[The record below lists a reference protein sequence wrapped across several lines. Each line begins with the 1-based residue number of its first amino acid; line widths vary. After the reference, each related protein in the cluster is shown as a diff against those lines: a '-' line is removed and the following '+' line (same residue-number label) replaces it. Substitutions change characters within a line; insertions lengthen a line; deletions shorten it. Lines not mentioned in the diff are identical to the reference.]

1 MIVSG
6 LFISFFGYAK
16 VSFWRSWK
24 SGSFNLFDSSAAEV
38 TPPWA
43 DLSRSIFRLCA
54 DKNREFS
61 SGQIQD
67 FPRRLADRVGMIIG
81 TSPRKGLPMSDWM
94 SSSQVAE
101 LFAEEIAGAGGKVT
115 ETFDDADRVFTRGVM
130 PPSIEVGPQDH
141 LKGGVALCATDTDIF
156 VHPYVFRLVCSN
168 GAIVAQATQTH
179 RLARDDHA
187 VMLESALRFAIRCC
201 CDRDAFV
208 SAAGEMR
215 ASQNFAA
222 NRAIAMSAFMSSHGG
237 RMPKMMLVEIFR
249 RYEADGDRSAYG
261 LMNAVTSLA
270 RDTRDPELKWR
281 LEKFGGGIPALM
293 QRAEGTPKRTRI
305 IERDLVEVG

>member
-1 MIVSG
+1 
-6 LFISFFGYAK
+6 
-16 VSFWRSWK
+16 
-24 SGSFNLFDSSAAEV
+24 
-38 TPPWA
+38 
-43 DLSRSIFRLCA
+43 
-54 DKNREFS
+54 
-61 SGQIQD
+61 
-67 FPRRLADRVGMIIG
+67 
-81 TSPRKGLPMSDWM
+81 MSDWM

-115 ETFDDADRVFTRGVM
+115 ETFDDGDRVFTRGVM

-168 GAIVAQATQTH
+168 GAIVAQATQTR
-179 RLARDDHA
+179 RLARDGYQIT
-187 VMLESALRFAIRCC
+187 LESDLRNAIRCC
-201 CDRDAFV
+201 CERDAFA
-208 SAAGEMR
+208 SAAAQMQS
-215 ASQNFAA
+215 SQNFAA

-237 RMPKMMLVEIFR
+237 RMPKALLVEIFR

-281 LEKFGGGIPALM
+281 LETFGGGIPALLRRPDGVRWRARSV
-293 QRAEGTPKRTRI
+293 QRE
-305 IERDLVEVG
+305 LVEVG